1 MMGFVRDLRSALR
14 ASIKNPGFAALVA
27 GVLGAGLACV
37 IFMLTLLDGLILRP
51 LPFAKPD
58 ELLQAGFHGDGG
70 LGDVFPVDSRDLAQI
85 QRYLAGK
92 ADVAAAGRST
102 INLSDLDQPE
112 RYHGAHVTANLFRVL
127 GIAPS
132 LGRDFSDDDAKPGAP
147 AVTMLSYSL
156 WHARYGGDASIVGRE
171 VRVDGQPTTVIGV
184 MPKNFTYP
192 RNEDLWLPATIVE
205 GLPADEYAYWVIARR
220 HAGIGDADV
229 ANAFDGWF
237 ADAARADPDRF
248 LGRTFRVEPLARMA
262 ADRTTRGTLGS
273 MLAAVVMVL
282 LVSCANAGNLLLTR
296 TLGRAQELAVRVA
309 LGASRRR
316 LIAHLLAESVL
327 LTFSAT
333 VIAFVLAR
341 AGVAW
346 QQSVMSQ
353 TEYYPQWLRFDIDAT
368 VLFLAF
374 GAALLTALAAGLLP
388 ALRAGDFAIASDL
401 RDGARS
407 IASGSFARASRVLV
421 VGEIALSCA
430 LLICVGTLVRG
441 IGAID
446 RTNLG
451 IEPAH
456 LLTARVALS
465 THAHPTPAD
474 QLRVYERISLRLRE
488 ETDVVDATVGTPLP
502 GTIYN
507 SFHDVLP
514 AGTAPGTGT
523 LPQLYSGAV
532 DPHFLVAYGIKLES
546 GRFFDSRDRVDSEK
560 VAVVDRT
567 FVDRLGDGAA
577 VLGRR
582 FRLDPR
588 DPDGATVTIV
598 GVISALTLETPGNQ
612 PSPAMLRPLGQDMF
626 RIASIAVRT
635 RGDPLAFAPRLT
647 TIMHEIDADAPLYWV
662 RDYAAV
668 IRDSTVSERVIAKS
682 FGVFGAIALA
692 LAAAGLYGV
701 MVFTVSRQT
710 REIGVRRALGAPAR
724 QVLAHVFGRSA
735 LQLGIGLALGV
746 VAGIPLARLV
756 TRSFQDMP
764 SADFA
769 AVLGALGVLVVAAAI
784 AIAVPVRR
792 ALRVDPAVALRHE

>member
-1 MMGFVRDLRSALR
+1 MNAILHDLRDAFR
-14 ASIKNPGFAALVA
+14 ASLKHPGFAALIA

-37 IFMLTLLDGLILRP
+37 IFMLTLLDGFILRP

-85 QRYLAGK
+85 RRYLAGK

-102 INLSDLDQPE
+102 INLSDMDRPE
-112 RYHGAHVTANLFRVL
+112 RYHGAHVTSNLFHVL
-127 GIAPS
+127 GVAPA

-156 WHARYGGDASIVGRE
+156 WHARYGGDASIIGRE
-171 VRVDGQPTTVIGV
+171 VRVDGQPATVIGV
-184 MPKNFTYP
+184 MPKDFTYP
-192 RNEDLWLPATIVE
+192 RNEDLWVPSTIVE
-205 GLPADEYAYWVIARR
+205 GLPADAYAYWVIARR
-220 HAGIGDADV
+220 SAGIGDADV
-229 ANAFDGWF
+229 ANTLDSWF
-237 ADAARADPDRF
+237 ADAARADPNRF
-248 LGRTFRVEPLARMA
+248 LGRTFRAEPLARMA

-282 LVSCANAGNLLLTR
+282 LVSCANAANLLLTR
-296 TLGRAQELAVRVA
+296 TLGRSQELAVRVA

-327 LTFSAT
+327 LTLSAT
-333 VIAFVLAR
+333 AIAFVLAR

-353 TEYYPQWLRFDIDAT
+353 TEFYPQWLRFDIDAT
-368 VLFLAF
+368 VLLLAS
-374 GAALLTALAAGLLP
+374 GAALFTALAAGLLP
-388 ALRAGDFAIASDL
+388 ALRAGDFAVASDL

-407 IASGSFARASRVLV
+407 VAGGSFARVSRVLV

-446 RTNLG
+446 RADLG

-465 THAHPTPAD
+465 THAHPTAAD
-474 QLRVYERISLRLRE
+474 QLHVYERISQRMRE
-488 ETDVVDATVGTPLP
+488 DAEVVDASVGTPLP
-502 GTIYN
+502 GTFYN
-507 SFHDVLP
+507 AFHEVLP
-514 AGTAPGTGT
+514 AGAAPGTAT

-532 DPHFLVAYGIKLES
+532 DAHFLGAYGVKLES
-546 GRFFDSRDRVDSEK
+546 GRFFDSRDRADSEK
-560 VAVVDRT
+560 VAVVDRK
-567 FVDRLGDGAA
+567 FVERLGDGAS

-598 GVISALTLETPGNQ
+598 GVIGPLTLDTPGGQ
-612 PSPAMLRPLGQDMF
+612 PTPAMLRPLSQDVF
-626 RIASIAVRT
+626 YIASIAVRT
-635 RGDPLAFAPRLT
+635 RGDPLAFATRIDG
-647 TIMHEIDADAPLYWV
+647 IMHEIDADAPLYWV
-662 RDYAAV
+662 RDYSAV

-701 MVFTVSRQT
+701 MVFTVSRRT

-724 QVLAHVFGRSA
+724 RVLANVFGRSA

-746 VAGIPLARLV
+746 LAGIPLARLL
-756 TRSFQDMP
+756 TQSLQDMP
-764 SADFA
+764 GADLVV
-769 AVLGALGVLVVAAAI
+769 VLGALCVLVAAAGL
-784 AIAVPVRR
+784 AVAVPVRR